1 MSTRVFE
8 FTIEV
13 FWVDDK
19 KYGNDLIE
27 TIDFYDELEIMIKIV
42 KPDLDDLEFMG
53 NSKLKDSST
62 HGSTLRVLLA
72 GFNCLPVLGSYSP
85 RCLPPLLYFSNVPW
99 IKPI

>member
-53 NSKLKDSST
+53 
-62 HGSTLRVLLA
+62 
-72 GFNCLPVLGSYSP
+72 GSYELNQSNIN
-85 RCLPPLLYFSNVPW
+85 YFEKKLGRKFDLKKYVYDFTRYDFKGTLIN
-99 IKPI
+99 

>member
-27 TIDFYDELEIMIKIV
+27 TTFSITFV
-42 KPDLDDLEFMG
+42 
-53 NSKLKDSST
+53 S
-62 HGSTLRVLLA
+62 LLMY
-72 GFNCLPVLGSYSP
+72 P
-85 RCLPPLLYFSNVPW
+85 
-99 IKPI
+99 

>member
-53 NSKLKDSST
+53 
-62 HGSTLRVLLA
+62 
-72 GFNCLPVLGSYSP
+72 GSYELNQSNIN
-85 RCLPPLLYFSNVPW
+85 YFEKKLGRKFDLKKYVYVFY
-99 IKPI
+99 